1 MTAQPWASLTPGTMY
16 WSLIRDTE
24 HGPWLNRVFAFGGAA
39 LQLRTAPLS
48 GWDMEVRLWTA
59 RGVAELRVRHPCN
72 VRRAAGFS
80 IGDWN
85 FLAQAPDEVC
95 GLRYRAEGEEV
106 RLSLSAGGGW
116 LYLGRDGHGNG
127 NLYFFDS
134 PQGQDLRYG
143 LRAYQGSGG
152 QVWPGPCAEP
162 PMIIPPN
169 ALRLGERHPDHP
181 DL

>member
-1 MTAQPWASLTPGTMY
+1 MNAQPWTGLTPGMMY
-16 WSLIRDTE
+16 WNPIRDPNR
-24 HGPWLNRVFAFGGAA
+24 GQGLNRIFVFGGAA
-39 LQLRTAPLS
+39 LLLRTCAGV
-48 GWDMEVRLWTA
+48 GWTVTVQLWTA
-59 RGVAELRVRHPCN
+59 RGVAEVRLRQPCE

-85 FLAQAPDEVC
+85 FLAQAPDELC

-134 PQGQDLRYG
+134 PQGQALRYG
-143 LRAYQGSGG
+143 LRAYQGRDNPL
-152 QVWPGPCAEP
+152 WPGSCASP
-162 PMIIPPN
+162 PTTPPN